1 MNDMEKLA
9 EAIAPLTLDGKCNID
24 TVLCFDDT
32 YFIDAYL
39 KSGYHV
45 SISNSEPYNFKD
57 NLVLE
62 IWNFKEESYLI
73 TMPLTADDVLTQLNG
88 LSDKEF
94 QEADKCEQLAFYCR
108 NMFGPASVEL
118 KGDEEKYVIV
128 SCDEHCQIAAEQD
141 WEHYPNFVV
150 VAWDEAGDDFT
161 EFPKSNLSFSEALAY
176 IADTRTQI
184 SEYIADM
191 KAYYQEMEYEL
202 RDQEEDCI

>member
-9 EAIAPLTLDGKCNID
+9 EAIAPLTLDRKCNID

-62 IWNFKEESYLI
+62 IWNFKEESHLI
-73 TMPLTADDVLTQLNG
+73 TMPLTADDVLTQLSG

-108 NMFGPASVEL
+108 NAFGPACVQL
-118 KGDEEKYVIV
+118 KGDEEQYLIV
-128 SCDEHCQIAAEQD
+128 SCDGGWEIAAEQD
-141 WEHYPNFVV
+141 WESYPNFVV
-150 VAWDEAGDDFT
+150 VAWDESGDEYG
-161 EFPKSNLSFSEALAY
+161 EFHKENLSLQEALSH
-176 IADTRTQI
+176 IIDTRAQI
-184 SEYIADM
+184 SDYMMEM
-191 KAYYQEMEYEL
+191 EAYYQELEAESYYQ
-202 RDQEEDCI
+202 DDCL